1 MAEPKTRCS
10 QCGAEILLATAERNG
25 GLCMP
30 CKQRANPPRFEV
42 TPQDEERFRKNDE
55 ILRRLLEGCSEE
67 EFTKLRCPACGSV
80 LTLHV
85 HPNLRAFA
93 VRCSV
98 STLHLMRHDKIS
110 KPPAWWNN
118 RVGGEWLDDVSP
130 QPAGA
135 QPQRGADGSQAF
147 SSSSSRTSAAAGS
160 RGSR

>member
-1 MAEPKTRCS
+1 M
-10 QCGAEILLATAERNG
+10 TAERNG

-42 TPQDEERFRKNDE
+42 TPQDEERFRKNDQ

-98 STLHLMRHDKIS
+98 SSLHLMRHHEIS
-110 KPPAWWNN
+110 KPPRWWNS
-118 RVGGEWLDDVSP
+118 RVGDDWLDDVSP
-130 QPAGA
+130 QSAG
-135 QPQRGADGSQAF
+135 PTPIKPERSPIKPER
-147 SSSSSRTSAAAGS
+147 SIEKKHPSRKFFLFRLNVLKTGTPT
-160 RGSR
+160 